1 MSGRVKGALIAGAV
15 LAALGLGGAAVAG
28 AAGEGEAERAITGP
42 ALDKATRAALAH
54 KGGGEVTGTEV
65 GDEEG
70 AYEVEVTLDG
80 RQTDVH
86 LDESFNVVSEIAD
99 REDGD

>member
-42 ALDKATRAALAH
+42 ALDEATRAALAH
-54 KGGGEVTGTEV
+54 TGGGEVTGTEV

-86 LDESFNVVSEIAD
+86 LDESFSVVSAAAD